1 MIKCFWQKNK
11 EYLMKLG
18 AKIFFIIS
26 IVLNALSYCY
36 AEPNKETISSDSISI
51 NKFSIKENEHNKIA
65 SDSLK
70 ALPKNEVINTL
81 YPDPLSDEFMDQG
94 DEDYNAE
101 RNRSTADLLSEFNAK
116 VKVIND
122 NTEIPEE
129 IKERMTREERE
140 KIEAK
145 ADSWIEEIDKK
156 ASSKNRA
163 GAVLD
168 ESVASE
174 TEFVATNS
182 EVIGKEEISSDSV
195 ELPIVEGDKNI
206 DSVAS
211 TTTDTVEQA
220 ISDNS
225 ASSTQGIV
233 STSTLDINKA
243 EIKQDW
249 PEQDPEFLAQ
259 EIEKNKTEVKFE
271 DSGNAPLPD
280 EIPDYSNLSGVI
292 TEETVSE
299 DSQKS
304 NKDAKK
310 NKKGKK
316 GKKSKKKFEKAEPLE
331 PVLLTQ
337 GKPVSEDDE
346 SVKEVSYT
354 GLLVPE
360 KIRLA
365 RRKYMY
371 RWVLKVDDETR
382 IPLKSN
388 LKLMQELKK
397 EELID
402 DFVTIKGKLRSSGE
416 DKNVKYLIP
425 DSITK
430 GEAKNSDKK
439 ANDKNKSEQIAD
451 EQNLAS
457 GTNEIVAS
465 ETLSLEDVLAS
476 DSLAIGSENNSIAS
490 MTVNSE
496 DIASASTTA
505 TTTEEILSE
514 SSVAS
519 SSVITETASDT
530 VKSVTESDTNK

>member
-1 MIKCFWQKNK
+1 
-11 EYLMKLG
+11 MKLG

-26 IVLNALSYCY
+26 IVLNTLSYCY
-36 AEPNKETISSDSISI
+36 AEPNKETVSSDSISI

-163 GAVLD
+163 GAVLE

-174 TEFVATNS
+174 AEIIATDS
-182 EVIGKEEISSDSV
+182 EVIEKEEISSDSV
-195 ELPIVEGDKNI
+195 ELPIVDDDKNI
-206 DSVAS
+206 DSIAS
-211 TTTDTVEQA
+211 ATTDAGEQV
-220 ISDNS
+220 IPVNS
-225 ASSTQGIV
+225 ASSTQEVV
-233 STSTLDINKA
+233 SSSTLDINKA

-271 DSGNAPLPD
+271 ESSDTPLPD

-292 TEETVSE
+292 SEETVSE
-299 DSQKS
+299 DSQTS
-304 NKDAKK
+304 NKATKKNKK

-316 GKKSKKKFEKAEPLE
+316 GKKSKKKFEKADPLE

-346 SVKEVSYT
+346 SIKEVSYT
-354 GLLVPE
+354 GLLIPE
-360 KIRLA
+360 KVRLA

-416 DKNVKYLIP
+416 DKTVKYLIP

-430 GEAKNSDKK
+430 GEAKSSDKK
-439 ANDKNKSEQIAD
+439 ANDKNKSEQITD

-457 GTNEIVAS
+457 GTNNVVAS
-465 ETLSLEDVLAS
+465 ETVSSEDILAS
-476 DSLAIGSENNSIAS
+476 DSLVIGSENNSIAS

-496 DIASASTTA
+496 DIASA
-505 TTTEEILSE
+505 TTTIDEIPSE
-514 SSVAS
+514 GSAAS
-519 SSVITETASDT
+519 SPVKTETASDT